1 MERELRQQAQ
11 EEFQIVRN
19 KANTA
24 DIFRLLTGK
33 ARHLR
38 GFEATHQTLSHR
50 LDLGLQTI
58 NLQYITGS
66 VDRQTDFDTLFRPRV
81 DYVRERWVQ
90 IDLAYT
96 RGEYLPPIEVYK
108 LCDEYYVRDG
118 HHRVS
123 VMRYHGQEFVDAY
136 VTEID
141 PLDCRN

>member
-1 MERELRQQAQ
+1 VIDEYLRQQAQ

-19 KANTA
+19 RANTA
-24 DIFRLLTGK
+24 DFFRMITGK

-38 GFEATHQTLSHR
+38 GFEVTQEALSHR

-58 NLQYITGS
+58 NLQCITCS
-66 VDRQTDFDTLFRPRV
+66 LDRDTDFDVEFRPRV
-81 DYVRERWVQ
+81 NYLRERWVQ

-108 LCDEYYVRDG
+108 LGDEYYVRDG

-141 PLDCRN
+141 QPCWN